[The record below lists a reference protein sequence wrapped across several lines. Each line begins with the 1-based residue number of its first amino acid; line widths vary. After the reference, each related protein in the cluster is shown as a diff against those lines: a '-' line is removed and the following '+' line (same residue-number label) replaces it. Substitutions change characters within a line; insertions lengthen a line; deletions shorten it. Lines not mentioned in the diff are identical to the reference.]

1 MKRLSKIYAVI
12 FAIIAS
18 VVMALPVSAAA
29 EAGKAVSAV
38 TLTTA
43 SKKVS
48 ISKCKITVKK
58 TATYTGKAVKP
69 KVTVK
74 YGKKTLKSGK
84 HYKLTYSANKKVG
97 TAKIKITGIEKNGYT
112 GSKTV
117 SFKIVPAKP
126 SLKVKSST
134 ASSVTLSWKKAK
146 GATKYVVY
154 RYDSS
159 KKKYTKLGTTS
170 KLTYTAKKLTSGKKY
185 TFAVKSYGKK
195 NFLSDYSS
203 KKSTYTLPAA
213 VKNLTAQAGT
223 NDAVLNWSK
232 VTNATGY
239 IVYKYDAE
247 TEKYTKLAS
256 TKKLTYTVSDLSE
269 ATDYEY
275 AVAAYVSKTSYLG
288 AKTNVKFTTL
298 SAAPDKVENVAV
310 TVKDGK
316 AVLTWDKTAK
326 AEGYTVYLYDNETGD
341 YTDLEN
347 VKGTETFTYSVTDGL
362 YSFAVAAYF
371 TENGTPNYG
380 DFSDVVSAG
389 VPFKAVENVRA
400 FSSTAPSVELVWD
413 KKNGAEGYDIYTYNP
428 ETKEY
433 TYLLDAGNEAS
444 AVISGVEAGKVY
456 SYAVSA
462 YFTADDKKIQG
473 DYSDVVKA
481 NTDFGGTTTVKATAY
496 NDTSITLKWDLIKG
510 ATSYNVYMEDTE
522 TGNYVLVDNTA
533 FRNYTVKNCEAETV
547 YKFAV
552 TAVREIDEN
561 KYESIMTKSADVY
574 YTKTAPSNLKK
585 TYDIFRTGTFGVT
598 YAIPYNDGEEILTE
612 TYLKNGNFL
621 LIANM
626 SVEGISLTAK
636 TIYLSDE
643 KEGYVIVPLGAT
655 GFYSKL
661 SDAELSTDGMNT
673 ASLVEAMAPELNP
686 EAPYTVETKEYNGQM
701 CKCEGFVAKSGKV
714 MAYYFNESGKLV
726 GIEEVPQND
735 ASSIMK
741 VTDFTATVDDKKF
754 NLPTLFPFGWTDIGS
769 LA

>member
-1 MKRLSKIYAVI
+1 MKRITKIYAVI
-12 FAIIAS
+12 FALIAS
-18 VVMALPVSAAA
+18 VIMALPVSAAA
-29 EAGKAVSAV
+29 EAGKEISAV

-48 ISKCKITVKK
+48 ISKCKITVAK

-97 TAKIKITGIEKNGYT
+97 TAKIKITGIKKNGYT

-126 SLKVKSST
+126 SLRVKSST
-134 ASSVTLSWKKAK
+134 ASTVTLSWKKAK

-154 RYDSS
+154 RYDSA

-203 KKSTYTLPAA
+203 KKTTYTLPAA
-213 VKNLTAQAGT
+213 VKNLTAQAGNT
-223 NDAVLNWSK
+223 DAVLTWNK

-247 TEKYTKLAS
+247 TDKYKKVAS
-256 TKKLTYTVSDLSE
+256 TKKLTYTVSNLTES
-269 ATDYEY
+269 TDYEY

-288 AKTNVKFTTL
+288 AKAAVKLTTL
-298 SAAPDKVENVAV
+298 TAAPDKVENLAV

-316 AVLTWDKTAK
+316 AILTWDKNAK
-326 AEGYTVYLYDNETGD
+326 AEAYTVYLYDNETGD
-341 YTDLEN
+341 YKDLED
-347 VKGTETFTYSVTDGL
+347 VKGKETFTYTVTDGL

-380 DFSDVVSAG
+380 DFSDIVSAG

-400 FSSTAPSVELVWD
+400 FSSVTPSVKLMWD
-413 KKNGAEGYDIYTYNP
+413 KKNGAEGYDVYTYNS
-428 ETKEY
+428 ETKAY
-433 TYLLDAGNEAS
+433 TYLLDAGAETS
-444 AVISGVEAGKVY
+444 VSISGVEAGKIY

-462 YFTADDKKIQG
+462 YFTIDGKKIQG
-473 DYSDVVKA
+473 EYSQVVKA
-481 NTDFGGTTTVKATAY
+481 NTDFGASTTVKATAY
-496 NDTSITLKWDLIKG
+496 NDTSITLKWNLVKG
-510 ATSYNVYMEDTE
+510 ATSYNVYKEDAE
-522 TGNYVLVDNTA
+522 TGNFVLVENTA

-552 TAVREIDEN
+552 TAVREVDEN
-561 KYESIMTKSADVY
+561 KYESVMSKSADVY
-574 YTKTAPSNLKK
+574 FTKTAPANLKK
-585 TYDIFRTGTFGVT
+585 TYDTFRTGTFGVT
-598 YAIPYNDGEEILTE
+598 YAIPYNDREEILTE
-612 TYLKNGNFL
+612 TYVKNGNFL
-621 LIANM
+621 LVANM
-626 SVEGISLTAK
+626 SIEGISLTAK
-636 TIYLSDE
+636 TIYLND
-643 KEGYVIVPLGAT
+643 KKVGYVIVPLGAT
-655 GFYSKL
+655 GFYTTL
-661 SDAELSTDGMNT
+661 TDAELATDGMNT
-673 ASLVEAMAPELNP
+673 ASLVNAMAPELNP
-686 EAPYTVETKEYNGQM
+686 EAPFTVETKEYNGQM

-726 GIEEVPQND
+726 AIEEIPQND
-735 ASSIMK
+735 SSSIMK
-741 VTDFTATVDDKKF
+741 VTAFSATVDDKKF
-754 NLPTLFPFGWTDIGS
+754 NLPALFPFGWTDISS
-769 LA
+769 LS

>member
-1 MKRLSKIYAVI
+1 MKRITKIYAVI
-12 FAIIAS
+12 FALIAS
-18 VVMALPVSAAA
+18 VIMALPVSAAA
-29 EAGKAVSAV
+29 EAGKEISAV

-48 ISKCKITVKK
+48 ISKCKITVAK
-58 TATYTGKAVKP
+58 TVTYTGKAIKP

-74 YGKKTLKSGK
+74 YGKKVLKSGK
-84 HYKLTYSANKKVG
+84 QYKVTYSANKKVG
-97 TAKIKITGIEKNGYT
+97 TAKIKITGIEKKGYT

-126 SLKVKSST
+126 SLSVKSST
-134 ASSVTLSWKKAK
+134 ASTVTLSWKKAK

-154 RYDSS
+154 RYDSA
-159 KKKYTKLGTTS
+159 KKKYVKLGTTS

-195 NFLSDYSS
+195 DFLSGYSS
-203 KKSTYTLPAA
+203 KKTTYTLPAA
-213 VKNLTAQAGT
+213 VKNLTAQAGNT
-223 NDAVLNWSK
+223 DAVLTWNK

-239 IVYKYDAE
+239 IVYKYDAK
-247 TEKYTKLAS
+247 TDKYTKVAS
-256 TKKLTYTVSDLSE
+256 TKKLTYTVSKLAES
-269 ATDYEY
+269 TDYEY

-288 AKTNVKFTTL
+288 AKAAVKFTTL
-298 SAAPDKVENVAV
+298 TAAPEKVENLAV

-326 AEGYTVYLYDNETGD
+326 AEAYTVYLYDNETGD
-341 YTDLEN
+341 YKDLED
-347 VKGTETFTYSVTDGL
+347 VKGKETFTYNVTDGL

-380 DFSDVVSAG
+380 DFSDIVSAG

-400 FSSTAPSVELVWD
+400 FSSVAPSVELMWD
-413 KKNGAEGYDIYTYNP
+413 KKNGAEGYDVYTYNP
-428 ETKEY
+428 ETKAY
-433 TYLLDAGNEAS
+433 TYLLDAGAETS
-444 AVISGVEAGKVY
+444 VSISGVEAGKIY

-462 YFTADDKKIQG
+462 YFTADGKKIQG
-473 DYSDVVKA
+473 EYSQVVKA
-481 NTDFGGTTTVKATAY
+481 NTDFGASTSVKATAY
-496 NDTSITLKWDLIKG
+496 NDTSITLKWNLVKG
-510 ATSYNVYMEDTE
+510 ATSYNVYKEDAE
-522 TGNYVLVDNTA
+522 TGNFVLVENTA

-552 TAVREIDEN
+552 TAVREVDEN
-561 KYESIMTKSADVY
+561 KYESVMSKSADVY

-585 TYDIFRTGTFGVT
+585 TYDVFRTGTFGVT
-598 YAIPYNDGEEILTE
+598 YAIPYNNNEEILTE
-612 TYLKNGNFL
+612 TYVKNGNFL

-626 SVEGISLTAK
+626 SVEGIDLTAK
-636 TIYLSDE
+636 TIYLKDK

-673 ASLVEAMAPELNP
+673 ASLVEAMAPEINT

-701 CKCEGFVAKSGKV
+701 CKCEGFVAKSGKT

-726 GIEEVPQND
+726 AIEEIPQND
-735 ASSIMK
+735 SSSIMK
-741 VTDFTATVDDKKF
+741 VTAFSATVDDKKF
-754 NLPTLFPFGWTDIGS
+754 NLPALFPFGWTDIGS
-769 LA
+769 LS